1 MRKDKILSELQ
12 ESAFHKFEH
21 LREGLAANDRA
32 KYYFALLGLIQ
43 SQAFS
48 PASAAD
54 DLKSE
59 REKAGIED
67 AWLDGVA
74 AQASADGDDVI
85 VPRGKEVLQRAAQET
100 KAMVKAVSA
109 CGAPEAGQLAHRLRL
124 FEEEIARAKEGRLAA
139 ALIGRMLSGERGRGD
154 GLHLLVM
161 DAHKVL
167 NRLGRELAEEKIDG
181 AAVYGI
187 EPDDKE
193 LVAAFMRGVNR
204 TSPLRF
210 DHPGLDTTATRLKTQ
225 LLIQN
230 DIGETDAHVF
240 LCAVRSGAV
249 ELTYTDVHEKRADF
263 FQAMLAALEPRWQ
276 ARAIKQ
282 AKDLPES
289 SDYFLVRGTIP
300 WSDRGQLCRV
310 LTEVGAKLAFLID
323 WNKARK
329 ALRTFVKG
337 NDAVEVLAWSTQEE
351 LGHMAFLK
359 LGGRDLVYEALELLE
374 PGTIRPGEPLYSV
387 LGDEATLAFLRDTLK
402 ITSLGLRG
410 NESELL
416 VRDRVKAAF
425 VRYFR
430 TLARGPLLSC
440 RDLSGLVVEG
450 ALTVRDMLR
459 ALAHGDRDF
468 IARSARRLH
477 LWEEESD
484 LILNRIRKQ
493 SGARPGGTDA
503 LSPAVLVDDA
513 QDAFE
518 EAAHLIGLIA
528 PEKLPEQLRF
538 ELEEAADLCVR
549 AAQEGYKAVASA
561 EEAFDESTAL
571 DDFSRS
577 IDRLDG
583 FSHRAG
589 ELRREF
595 RRTLLDGP
603 ELGSAFAMLVKDCAG
618 ELTAAAESLARAGF
632 ALHRAVF
639 DRPARR

>member
-12 ESAFHKFEH
+12 EEAFHKYEH
-21 LREGLAANDRA
+21 LRAGLAANDRA
-32 KYYFALLGLIQ
+32 KYFFALVGLAQ
-43 SQAFS
+43 SQAFT
-48 PASAAD
+48 PQSAPD

-59 REKAGIED
+59 REKVGVED
-67 AWLDGVA
+67 AWLDAVVS
-74 AQASADGDDVI
+74 QARSEGEV
-85 VPRGKEVLQRAAQET
+85 VVLPRGKEVLERAAHEV

-109 CGAPEAGQLAHRLRL
+109 CGAPEAGQFARRFRLIEEELAHVKD
-124 FEEEIARAKEGRLAA
+124 ARIPAT
-139 ALIGRMLSGERGRGD
+139 LIGRMLSGERTHGD

-167 NRLGRELAEEKIDG
+167 NRLGSELAEEKIDG

-187 EPDDKE
+187 EPDDRE

-210 DHPGLDTTATRLKTQ
+210 DHPGLDTTATRMKTQ

-240 LCAVRSGAV
+240 LCTVRPGAV
-249 ELTYTDVHEKRADF
+249 EITYTDVHEKRADF
-263 FQAMLAALEPRWQ
+263 FQSMLVALEPRWE

-289 SDYFLVRGTIP
+289 SDYFLVRGTIT
-300 WSDRGQLCRV
+300 WQDRARLTTV
-310 LTEVGAKLAFLID
+310 LTEIGAKLAFLID

-329 ALRTFVKG
+329 ALRTFAKG
-337 NDAVEVLAWSTQEE
+337 DDAVDILAWSSKEE

-359 LGGRDLVYEALELLE
+359 LGGRELVYEALELLE
-374 PGTIRPGEPLYSV
+374 PGTIRAGEPLYSV
-387 LGDEATLAFLRDTLK
+387 LGDEATLAFLRDTLR

-416 VRDRVKAAF
+416 IRDRVKAAF

-430 TLARGPLLSC
+430 TLARGPLMSC
-440 RDLSGLVVEG
+440 RDLSALVVEG

-459 ALAHGDRDF
+459 ALARGDREF
-468 IARSARRLH
+468 VARSARRLH
-477 LWEEESD
+477 IWEEESD
-484 LILNRIRKQ
+484 VILNRIRKA
-493 SGARPGGTDA
+493 SRARPGRTDT
-503 LSPAVLVDDA
+503 LSPAQFVDDA

-518 EAAHLIGLIA
+518 EAAHLLALIV

-538 ELEEAADLCVR
+538 DLEEAADLCVR

-561 EEAFDESTAL
+561 EEAFEEAMAL
-571 DDFSRS
+571 EDFSHS
-577 IDRLDG
+577 IDRLDSI
-583 FSHRAG
+583 SHQA
-589 ELRREF
+589 EQLRREF
-595 RRTLLDGP
+595 RQKLLAGP
-603 ELGSAFAMLVKDCAG
+603 ELGSAFAMLVKDCAD
-618 ELTAAAESLARAGF
+618 ELTKAAESLARAGF
-632 ALHRAVF
+632 ALHGTVF
-639 DRPARR
+639 EHPAGR

>member
-12 ESAFHKFEH
+12 ESAFRKFEL
-21 LREGLAANDRA
+21 LREGLVANDRA
-32 KYYFALLGLIQ
+32 KYYFALLGLA
-43 SQAFS
+43 QAHAFD
-48 PASAAD
+48 PSAPVD
-54 DLKSE
+54 GLESE
-59 REKAGIED
+59 RQKAGIED
-67 AWLDGVA
+67 AWLDEVA
-74 AQASADGDDVI
+74 ALAAADGDDVV

-100 KAMVKAVSA
+100 KIMVEAVSA
-109 CGAPEAGQLAHRLRL
+109 CGAPEAGQFGHRLRL
-124 FEEEIARAKEGRLAA
+124 IEEEIARAKEDRLGA
-139 ALIGRMLSGERGRGD
+139 ALIGRMLSGERGRAD

-161 DAHKVL
+161 DAHKAL
-167 NRLGRELAEEKIDG
+167 NRLGVELAEEKIDG
-181 AAVYGI
+181 AAVFGI
-187 EPDDKE
+187 DPEDRE

-249 ELTYTDVHEKRADF
+249 EVTYTDVHEKRADF
-263 FQAMLAALEPRWQ
+263 FQKSLAPLSPRWQ
-276 ARAIKQ
+276 ARSIKQ

-289 SDYFLVRGTIP
+289 SDYYLVRGTIP
-300 WSDRGQLCRV
+300 WSDSGELCHA
-310 LTEVGAKLAFLID
+310 LTEIGAKLAFLID

-329 ALRTFVKG
+329 ALRTFIKG
-337 NDAVEVLAWSTQEE
+337 GDAVRMLAWSTQEE
-351 LGHMAFLK
+351 IGHMAFLK
-359 LGGRDLVYEALELLE
+359 LGGRDLIYEVLELLE
-374 PGTIRPGEPLYSV
+374 PGMIRPGEPLKSV

-402 ITSLGLRG
+402 IASLGLRG

-425 VRYFR
+425 VRYFQ
-430 TLARGPLLSC
+430 TLARGPLMNC
-440 RDLSGLVVEG
+440 RDLLGLVVEG

-459 ALAHGDRDF
+459 ALARGDRGF
-468 IARSARRLH
+468 ITRSVRRLCA
-477 LWEEESD
+477 WEEESD
-484 LILNRIRKQ
+484 RIVNRIRKT
-493 SGARPGGTDA
+493 GGPRPGATDA
-503 LSPAVLVDDA
+503 LTPAVLADDA
-513 QDAFE
+513 QDALE

-538 ELEEAADLCVR
+538 GLEEAGDLCVR

-561 EEAFDESTAL
+561 EEAFNEATAL

-583 FSHRAG
+583 FSHRAE

-595 RRTLLDGP
+595 RRLLLAGP
-603 ELGSAFAMLVKDCAG
+603 ELGSAFAILVKDCAG
-618 ELTAAAESLARAGF
+618 ELTTATESLARAGF
-632 ALHRAVF
+632 ALHRTVF
-639 DRPARR
+639 DRSTKR